1 MTAGDKVLRHT
12 GAQRTR
18 TVQSHQRN
26 QILKAFGSQIHNQL
40 GDACRLQLEN
50 AGRFTSAQHGAGR
63 LICQRNVIN
72 INLFTRSF
80 ADKANAVTD
89 NSQRAQTQ
97 KVHLQQ
103 AKLFYFIFIV
113 LGDDATLT
121 ALLQRYVIFHIMR
134 RDNNTGGMR
143 ACVTR
148 QALHALRKV
157 NQLFDLRARVICLTE
172 VLAAVQRLLQ
182 RNAQLTRNQLGD
194 FVDLTIAHAQC
205 LAHVAHRRARLQC
218 AEGNNLRHTLLSVT
232 AHHVIKYLIT
242 LHIAEVG
249 INIRHAYTFRIQ
261 KAFEQQMIT
270 QGLDIR
276 YTQQIGHNTAC
287 GTATSRTDRNIM
299 ATAIIDKIPDNEEVA
314 GIAHSVDDVQLKIQT
329 LADLLIHNLIALRQS
344 LLAQVT
350 QIAHGIKALRHRKLR
365 QQQMAELHLHVAA
378 VSNFIGIAQSL
389 RTIAEQRLHLI
400 IAFQIIAVVVKA
412 HTVRLINRARRLDA
426 QQNILRRGILLLH
439 IMQIVCRHQTKT
451 ELLRQL
457 LQLRAYLVLLIKV
470 MVLNFQKVVFLA
482 ENVYIF
488 LNAATCSLQVVL
500 QNHLRHLAG
509 NAGTE
514 ADNALVIRSQH
525 VLVYAWFII
534 KALQLTD
541 ADDFHQVM
549 VACIVLRQQNQMVH
563 AAVIFF
569 QMRALRKIHLAAD
582 NRLDACL
589 GTLLIKFHCA
599 VHCAMVGNRQAVHA
613 QLLGIGHQLR
623 DFRSAVQQAVFRM
636 YM

>member
-1 MTAGDKVLRHT
+1 M
-12 GAQRTR
+12 
-18 TVQSHQRN
+18 
-26 QILKAFGSQIHNQL
+26 
-40 GDACRLQLEN
+40 
-50 AGRFTSAQHGAGR
+50 
-63 LICQRNVIN
+63 
-72 INLFTRSF
+72 
-80 ADKANAVTD
+80 
-89 NSQRAQTQ
+89 
-97 KVHLQQ
+97 
-103 AKLFYFIFIV
+103 
-113 LGDDATLT
+113 
-121 ALLQRYVIFHIMR
+121 
-134 RDNNTGGMR
+134 
-143 ACVTR
+143 
-148 QALHALRKV
+148 
-157 NQLFDLRARVICLTE
+157 
-172 VLAAVQRLLQ
+172 AA
-182 RNAQLTRNQLGD
+182 
-194 FVDLTIAHAQC
+194 
-205 LAHVAHRRARLQC
+205 
-218 AEGNNLRHTLLSVT
+218 
-232 AHHVIKYLIT
+232 
-242 LHIAEVG
+242 
-249 INIRHAYTFRIQ
+249 
-261 KAFEQQMIT
+261 
-270 QGLDIR
+270 
-276 YTQQIGHNTAC
+276 
-287 GTATSRTDRNIM
+287 
-299 ATAIIDKIPDNEEVA
+299 AIIDKVPDNEEVA
-314 GIAHSVDDVQLKIQT
+314 GVAHRIDDVQLKIQT

-389 RTIAEQRLHLI
+389 RTIAEQRLHLV
-400 IAFQIIAVVVKA
+400 IAFKIVAVVVEA
-412 HTVRLINRARRLDA
+412 HTIRLINRARRLDA

-488 LNAATCSLQVVL
+488 LNAATCSLQVIL

-534 KALQLTD
+534 KSLQLTD

-582 NRLDACL
+582 NRLDTCL
-589 GTLLIKFHCA
+589 GALLIKFHCA
-599 VHCAMVGNRQAVHA
+599 VHCAMVGNRQTVHA
-613 QLLGIGHQLR
+613 QLLGIGHQLG